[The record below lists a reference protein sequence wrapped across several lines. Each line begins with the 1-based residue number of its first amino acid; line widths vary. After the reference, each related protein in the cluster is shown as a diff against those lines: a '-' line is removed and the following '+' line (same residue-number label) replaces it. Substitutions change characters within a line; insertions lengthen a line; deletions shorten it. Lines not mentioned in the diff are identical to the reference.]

1 MPARACDTGQ
11 FALAPAASS
20 WNASSL
26 SPGTSAWRVRWL
38 PVMPTP
44 GLKPTDAVVSSFS
57 AGVPLSASALESA
70 IEKQDACAA
79 AISSSGVVV
88 ADDDFVLDYA
98 EEYLEYDFQQLYG
111 GQWPDTSWEVV
122 DESNASNRIATMRG
136 YIWNDE
142 MDAYMW
148 TVIYWDTSYNN
159 AMAKTFFVPEY
170 NGYDKADKMGKKVSS
185 TVGC

>member
-1 MPARACDTGQ
+1 MDYTG
-11 FALAPAASS
+11 S
-20 WNASSL
+20 
-26 SPGTSAWRVRWL
+26 
-38 PVMPTP
+38 
-44 GLKPTDAVVSSFS
+44 
-57 AGVPLSASALESA
+57 
-70 IEKQDACAA
+70 
-79 AISSSGVVV
+79 
-88 ADDDFVLDYA
+88 DDDFVLDYA

-122 DESNASNRIATMRG
+122 DESSATNRFATMRG

-159 AMAKTFFVPEY
+159 VMAKTFFVPEY

>member
-1 MPARACDTGQ
+1 MKNTMKRT
-11 FALAPAASS
+11 L
-20 WNASSL
+20 
-26 SPGTSAWRVRWL
+26 
-38 PVMPTP
+38 
-44 GLKPTDAVVSSFS
+44 GLF
-57 AGVPLSASALESA
+57 
-70 IEKQDACAA
+70 AA
-79 AISSSGVVV
+79 ALLTMSLALSVYASGHDLTFTDKGNRMHVKDKTVHVQTYYPYEYYVLDVLEDALVV
-88 ADDDFVLDYA
+88 ANPEWDNCGFAVCRRITN
-98 EEYLEYDFQQLYG
+98 EYLEYDFQQLYG

-122 DESNASNRIATMRG
+122 DESNSSNRIATMRG

>member
-1 MPARACDTGQ
+1 MHVKDKTVHVQTYYPYEYYVLDVLDD
-11 FALAPAASS
+11 AL
-20 WNASSL
+20 
-26 SPGTSAWRVRWL
+26 
-38 PVMPTP
+38 
-44 GLKPTDAVVSSFS
+44 
-57 AGVPLSASALESA
+57 
-70 IEKQDACAA
+70 
-79 AISSSGVVV
+79 VV
-88 ADDDFVLDYA
+88 ANPEWDDCGFAVCRRVTDDYMDYTGSDDDFVLDYA

-122 DESNASNRIATMRG
+122 DESSATNRVATMRG

-159 AMAKTFFVPEY
+159 VMAKTFFVPEY

>member
-1 MPARACDTGQ
+1 MKNTMKRT
-11 FALAPAASS
+11 L
-20 WNASSL
+20 
-26 SPGTSAWRVRWL
+26 
-38 PVMPTP
+38 
-44 GLKPTDAVVSSFS
+44 GLF
-57 AGVPLSASALESA
+57 
-70 IEKQDACAA
+70 AA
-79 AISSSGVVV
+79 ALLTMSLALSVYASGHDLTFTDKGNRMHVKDKTVHV
-88 ADDDFVLDYA
+88 QTYYPYEYYVLDVLDYA

>member
-1 MPARACDTGQ
+1 MKNTMKRTLGF
-11 FALAPAASS
+11 FAAALLTMTLA
-20 WNASSL
+20 
-26 SPGTSAWRVRWL
+26 
-38 PVMPTP
+38 
-44 GLKPTDAVVSSFS
+44 
-57 AGVPLSASALESA
+57 LSAYA
-70 IEKQDACAA
+70 
-79 AISSSGVVV
+79 SGHDLTFTDKGNRMHVKDKTVHV
-88 ADDDFVLDYA
+88 QTYYPYEYYVLDVLDYA

-122 DESNASNRIATMRG
+122 DESSATNRVATMRG

-159 AMAKTFFVPEY
+159 VMAKTFFVPEY